1 MTEPDSYYI
10 AANTSSM
17 KFLHFLAT
25 AAVCSALVSCGEKD
39 TQDVDKTPVD
49 ASITSEKHSFTVDT
63 ITNKLKNPWGMVFLP
78 DGRILITDRAGT
90 INIVKDGKLL
100 DDTIQGLPDIYVRG
114 QGGLL
119 DIQLH
124 PDYQKNG
131 FVYLSY
137 AKPGEGGGGTTIAR
151 AKLTNNTLTD
161 WQDLFTAKPYTDA
174 GVHFGSRIVFDG
186 KGYMYFS
193 CGERGTKENAQKL
206 ENHLGKILRLRDD
219 GQIPSDNPFTSTVG
233 AKSEIWSYGHRNP
246 QGLVYDKA
254 TETLY
259 DVEHGPKGGDELN
272 KVEKGKNYGWPVI
285 TWGID
290 YDGKP
295 ISEIQEKEGM
305 EQPLRY
311 WVPSIGPCG
320 ALLVTSDKF
329 PNWNGNILV
338 GALAHTH
345 LARVELKDGK
355 YVKEEKLLDK
365 IGRVR
370 AVAQSPDGL
379 IYVATESPG
388 LLVKLSPAD

>member
-1 MTEPDSYYI
+1 MLQMKITRVLMI
-10 AANTSSM
+10 AV
-17 KFLHFLAT
+17 L
-25 AAVCSALVSCGEKD
+25 CSPLLSCSKKEN
-39 TQDVDKTPVD
+39 QDQQIPTGTV
-49 ASITSEKHSFTVDT
+49 ITSEKHKFTIDT
-63 ITNKLKNPWGMVFLP
+63 ITTSLKNPWGMVFLP
-78 DGRILITDRAGT
+78 DGRILITDRAG
-90 INIVKDGKLL
+90 IVNIVKDGKLL
-100 DDTIQGLPDIYVRG
+100 NETVQGLPEVYVQG

-124 PDYQKNG
+124 PEYETNG
-131 FVYLSY
+131 WIYLSY
-137 AKPGEGGGGTTIAR
+137 AKPGTGGGGTTIAR
-151 AKLTNNTLTD
+151 AKLDNNTFIE

-186 KGYMYFS
+186 KGFMYFS
-193 CGERGTKENAQKL
+193 SGERGTKKNAQNL
-206 ENHLGKILRLRDD
+206 ENHLGKILRLHDD
-219 GQIPSDNPFTSTVG
+219 GQVPSDNPFTNTIG

-295 ISEIQEKEGM
+295 ISDIQQKDGM

-311 WVPSIGPCG
+311 WVPSIAPCG
-320 ALLVTSDKF
+320 AIQVTSNKF
-329 PNWNGNILV
+329 PNWKGDIFV
-338 GALAHTH
+338 AALAHTH
-345 LARVELKDGK
+345 VVRVELKDGK

-370 AVAQSPDGL
+370 AVAQNPEGF
-379 IYVATESPG
+379 IYVVTEGPG
-388 LLVKLSPAD
+388 MLVKLSPAD